1 MLLMSL
7 DPIPF
12 KEGDIVT
19 IRFEKGLY
27 SLLQELGSL
36 TASSDID
43 AVLNDIRSK
52 KYYD

>member
-1 MLLMSL
+1 MMIRARIEGDTIKPL

-12 KEGDIVT
+12 KDGDIVT

-27 SLLQELGSL
+27 SLLQELGSI

-43 AVLNDIRSK
+43 AVFN
-52 KYYD
+52 